1 MSSETNGDHSD
12 SSNVGNSSNNGLAF
26 FFHPSQ
32 FTASTFGPSGNLQ
45 FASSFAQAFV
55 NVAAPAEISC
65 FTQTNQMFKQFAEL
79 VRPYARQETKC
90 SWIPL
95 QEYGRLSAVGALFNP
110 SAGLAKLA
118 WQRRHLG
125 NRAYSLV
132 GVAHTLPHHLV
143 QDAIAELVIG
153 PVEPWDALVCPWEST
168 KRAALRELSTY
179 GDYLAERFKAPEK
192 LKLGLQLPVIHPF
205 VRIPENNDKAAR
217 ANLRTKLQMQ
227 EDDILVL
234 TAGRFSCL
242 TKASPVPMFLALQR
256 SAVDTGKK
264 MHLLMAGWFESDEA
278 REQYLQAATELAP
291 KVSIHILDG
300 QNAGEMKAAWAAADI
315 YTELNDNAQ
324 ESFGLSILEAM
335 AHELPVVVS
344 DWGFHREII
353 EDDKNGILIPTVGP
367 VPGLTNEFALL
378 SSLSLLDYK
387 NHMGLASQFVSTNV
401 AKCAQAYT
409 ALATDPSK
417 RTELG
422 KNAKATVAAKFAGP
436 TIIRHYQYL
445 LSELAK
451 LRKNTDVSFAP
462 ENKSIASYPTRLDTS
477 IAFADFATSTLSPT
491 SSLKLDSTKEEAT
504 SLLATLEPL
513 PIATIGKSMLLAPDD
528 LRTVLNLLESKDSS
542 TVSDLT
548 QHFNSDRGKELLLSI
563 LWLSKMGLISIK
575 EPALAASK

>member
-1 MSSETNGDHSD
+1 MTNVSTSSDLEAKIDNAAAT
-12 SSNVGNSSNNGLAF
+12 GLAF

-32 FTASTFGPSGNLQ
+32 FTTSTFGPSGSLQ

-55 NVAAPAEISC
+55 NVAAPSEIAC
-65 FTQTNQMFKQFAEL
+65 FTQTNQMFQQFVEL
-79 VRPYARQETKC
+79 VKPYARQDTQC
-90 SWIPL
+90 SWIPM
-95 QEYGRLSAVGALFNP
+95 QEFGRLSNAGALFNP
-110 SAGLAKLA
+110 AAGLAKLA

-125 NRAYSLV
+125 SRAYSLI

-143 QDAIAELVIG
+143 QDALAELVIG
-153 PVEPWDALVCPWEST
+153 PVEPWDALVCPWQAT

-179 GDYLAERFKAPEK
+179 GDYLAERFKTTEK

-205 VRIPENNDKAAR
+205 VRIPETSDRPGR
-217 ANLRTKLQMQ
+217 ADLRTKLQVD
-227 EDDILVL
+227 EDDILFL
-234 TAGRFSCL
+234 TAGRFSSL

-256 SAVDTGKK
+256 TAVETGKK
-264 MHLLMAGWFESDEA
+264 MHLLMAGWFESAEA
-278 REQYLQAATELAP
+278 KTQYLQAAKELAP
-291 KVSIHILDG
+291 MVSIHTLDG
-300 QNAGEMKAAWAAADI
+300 HDQEQMKWAWAAADI

-353 EDDKNGILIPTVGP
+353 EDDKNGLLIPTVGP

-387 NHMGLASQFVSTNV
+387 SHVGLASQFVSVNV
-401 AKCAQAYT
+401 AQCAQAYSKLVADST
-409 ALATDPSK
+409 K

-422 KNAKATVAAKFAGP
+422 RNAKMTVGAKFSGP
-436 TIIRHYQYL
+436 NIIRQYQYL

-451 LRKNTDVSFAP
+451 LRKNAEVSFAP

-477 IAFADFATSTLSPT
+477 IAFADYATSVLSPT
-491 SSLKLDSTKEEAT
+491 SHLRLDSSKDEAA
-504 SLLATLEPL
+504 SLLAALEPL
-513 PIATIGKSMLLAPDD
+513 PLAAIAKSMLLPPEEM
-528 LRTVLNLLESKDSS
+528 RTVLNLLENKDSS

-548 QHFNSDRGKELLLSI
+548 QHFNSDKGKELLLSI
-563 LWLSKMGLISIK
+563 LWLSKMGIISIN
-575 EPALAASK
+575 